1 MVYLLQYL
9 NSVGAERPRKFR
21 RDAAQSTPAETRGRR
36 ARELTVLEI
45 QRVPCPPSR
54 QRELPVTAPGQPGI
68 EARHMKVSVRTL
80 ARVLAPAALCF
91 AAACSS
97 DAATGATT
105 PPPAQTGGWLT
116 LQLVTPNSDDGAAQ
130 FSVRGPA
137 IDSVKLLGYDG
148 FATIESGSANLVVT
162 GLVGSG
168 NVAQVHV
175 PDLSLAS
182 EYQASIDAA
191 AARQTYVL
199 QSLTGYRA
207 VLVR

>member
-1 MVYLLQYL
+1 
-9 NSVGAERPRKFR
+9 
-21 RDAAQSTPAETRGRR
+21 
-36 ARELTVLEI
+36 
-45 QRVPCPPSR
+45 
-54 QRELPVTAPGQPGI
+54 
-68 EARHMKVSVRTL
+68 MKVSVRTL
-80 ARVLAPAALCF
+80 VRVIAPVALCF

-105 PPPAQTGGWLT
+105 PPPTATGGWLT
-116 LQLVTPNSDDGAAQ
+116 LQLVTPNFNDGAAQ

-137 IDSVKLLGYDG
+137 IDSVKPVGYDG
-148 FATIESGSANLVVT
+148 FATIESGTANLVVT
-162 GLVGSG
+162 GLIGNG

-175 PDLSLAS
+175 PDLTLAS

-199 QSLTGYRA
+199 QSLDGYRA